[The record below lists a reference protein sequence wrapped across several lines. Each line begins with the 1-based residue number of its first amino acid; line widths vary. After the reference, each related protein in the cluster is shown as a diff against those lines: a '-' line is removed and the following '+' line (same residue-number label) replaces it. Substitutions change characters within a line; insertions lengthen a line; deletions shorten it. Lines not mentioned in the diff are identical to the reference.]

1 MHFPSRLAVL
11 TIALMSAVAFAF
23 TQELSESEISKLHPK
38 FRVLFAGTAA
48 ETNEMAAALAEGAL
62 QTDEGKLLYG
72 AIVYTTDPN
81 ALRTEGF
88 QVNAAVR
95 DFVTVKATRDDLLR
109 LARHNAVRFI
119 EFAEVDYP
127 ATDVSVPQTGAG
139 LLHTGF
145 LNNTQYRGKGAIV
158 VVFDTGIDWK
168 HHDFRDPNDT
178 TKTRIL
184 AIWDQIL
191 PDLRVGEK
199 RPEGFTYG
207 VEYTKADIEN
217 ELDGT
222 PANFVRTFDIDGH
235 GTHVAGTAAGNG
247 RALNGKYMGMAPE
260 ADIIVVKGG
269 DVSFSRDNQIN
280 ALAYAAAK
288 ATALGKPVV
297 VNMSIGGHSGP
308 HDGTIAT
315 EVAVDDLVRT
325 PGRVVAISAGNDGA
339 NSIHIAGSLSPG
351 ASATINITVPT
362 YNRLAGANNDR
373 FILDVWFNGGP
384 TVTAKITSPTGITY
398 TRDLESAGTLA
409 NDADGSIYL
418 YNWNSSLNGHRNIYL
433 SVADADSARPPRV
446 GTWILELSNIFA
458 TTSYNGWL
466 ASRTVGTTSARLEG
480 GNTQK
485 TVAMPGTAR
494 EAITVASYVTKWSW
508 PSIDGNSYIYDPAVN
523 HTQDISTFSSI
534 GPTRDGR
541 QKPDIAAPG
550 QGIAAALSSN
560 ANVSIPR
567 IDPSGKHYLTQG
579 TSMAAPHVAGAAAL
593 LLGMY
598 SKYSSSEIKNLLLNT
613 ANSDGF
619 TGSIPN
625 YTWGYGKLDMFE
637 AMLRALYPWGIAS
650 RTTMSYAGDP
660 RFFIQLPSTDQK
672 FAVRFTPP
680 VSGKLY
686 SASVRFNSGANGVK
700 GNGNLLVSAA
710 RNTSGSVGGVPGT
723 QIGSSVSIPFTKLS
737 AGIWNAIDL
746 SSANVPINSGEDFHL
761 VFEVIGGVGE
771 TLQFLLD
778 DGVAMASNRTSS
790 YRPGVNG
797 LGWYNRADPN
807 YTTGWTPAFQNL
819 LVTASIATV
828 TSVERISEDVPSA
841 FSLDQNYPNPFN
853 PTTTIKYSIP
863 SYSRVRLRVYDLL
876 GKEVRVLIDQ
886 EQPPGTYQ
894 RQWNGRDQRGMQL
907 ASGTY
912 FYRLE
917 SGSHVSTKKLML
929 LR

>member
-23 TQELSESEISKLHPK
+23 TQELSDSEIAKLHPK
-38 FRVLFAGTAA
+38 FRVLFAGAA
-48 ETNEMAAALAEGAL
+48 AGTDEMVAALAEGAL

-72 AIVYTTDPN
+72 AIVYTTDPA
-81 ALRTEGF
+81 ALRSKGF

-95 DFVTVKATRDDLLR
+95 DFVTVKATRDDLLG

-127 ATDVSVPQTGAG
+127 ATDVSVPETGAF
-139 LLHTGF
+139 LVHSGF
-145 LNNTQYRGKGAIV
+145 LNGIPYRGRGAIV
-158 VVFDTGIDWK
+158 LIFDTGIDWR
-168 HHDFRDPNDT
+168 HHDFRLPNDT
-178 TKTRIL
+178 TKTRII
-184 AIWDQIL
+184 AIWDQTL
-191 PDLRVGEK
+191 PPNRDIGEAT
-199 RPEGFTYG
+199 PIGFTYG
-207 VEYTKADIEN
+207 VEYTKAHIED
-217 ELDGT
+217 EIDGT
-222 PANFVRTFDIDGH
+222 PSNFVRSRDINGH
-235 GTHVAGTAAGNG
+235 GTHVAGTAVGNG
-247 RALNGKYMGMAPE
+247 LALQGKYRGMAPE
-260 ADIIVVKGG
+260 ADILIVKGG
-269 DVSFSRDNQIN
+269 DVSFPRDNQIN

-288 ATALGKPVV
+288 ATKPIV

-308 HDGTIAT
+308 HDGTLPT
-315 EVAVDDLVRT
+315 EVAVDDFVKS
-325 PGRVVAISAGNDGA
+325 PGRAVVISAGNDGDRA
-339 NSIHIAGSLSPG
+339 IHIDGSLALG
-351 ASATINITVPT
+351 ASVTITVTVPT
-362 YNRLAGANNDR
+362 YTPTSGTWNDR
-373 FILDVWFNGGP
+373 FILDIWFNGTASGLRAVVTSP
-384 TVTAKITSPTGITY
+384 NGITVTRQAGETGTWANNDDGTIVLHNDTSTF
-398 TRDLESAGTLA
+398 
-409 NDADGSIYL
+409 
-418 YNWNSSLNGHRNIYL
+418 NGHRNVYFD
-433 SVADADSARPPRV
+433 VHDADALKPPRT
-446 GTWILELSNIFA
+446 GTWRLVLSNIS
-458 TTSYNGWL
+458 TTTTYDGWL
-466 ASRTVGTTSARLEG
+466 ASRTVGTTSVRLEG

-485 TVAMPGTAR
+485 TVAMPATSHG
-494 EAITVASYVTKWSW
+494 AISVGSYVTKWSW
-508 PSIDGNSYIYDPAVN
+508 PSIDGNSYTYDPAVN
-523 HTQDISTFSSI
+523 RTQDISTFSSI

-560 ANVSIPR
+560 ANVSIPE

-660 RFFIQLPSTDQK
+660 RWFIQLPSTNQK

-723 QIGSSVSIPFTKLS
+723 QIGSSVSIPFTNFS

-761 VFEVIGGVGE
+761 VFEVIGGVGD

-790 YRPGVNG
+790 YRLGVNG

-853 PTTTIKYSIP
+853 PSTTIRYSIP
-863 SYSRVRLRVYDLL
+863 LESEVKLRVYDLL
-876 GKEVRVLIDQ
+876 GKEVRTLVNEKQ
-886 EQPPGTYQ
+886 SPGTFEVK
-894 RQWNGRDQRGMQL
+894 WDGKNNRGEPL
-907 ASGTY
+907 SSGIY

-917 SGSHVSTKKLML
+917 SGSFVATKKLML
-929 LR
+929 LK